1 MNKIIVALIGFPLS
15 FIFIIY
21 RFKIKRFTG
30 NIGFAERVFGAG
42 GTYTLL
48 LLVGIGIFI
57 TTLLYVTGTLQ
68 SVLQSFFGS
77 GEAAPSSS

>member
-15 FIFIIY
+15 FLFIIY

-57 TTLLYVTGTLQ
+57 ATLLYVTGTLQ
-68 SVLQSFFGS
+68 SALQAFFGPVLI
-77 GEAAPSSS
+77 GPSE

>member
-1 MNKIIVALIGFPLS
+1 MNKVIVALIGFPLS

-30 NIGFAERVFGAG
+30 NIDFAERVFGAG

-48 LLVGIGIFI
+48 LLVGIGIFAA
-57 TTLLYVTGTLQ
+57 TLLYVTGTLQ
-68 SVLQSFFGS
+68 SVLQSFFGPVLI
-77 GEAAPSSS
+77 GPS